1 MSVRVITDSASDIPP
16 SVAKEL
22 GIIVVPLTVMFGD
35 EELLDGIDISS
46 DQFFEKLQ
54 TSEFHPRT
62 SQPSVAQF
70 SKAYEEAGKNEIIS
84 IHVSE
89 KLSGTLNSAS
99 LAAKEAPGKV
109 ELFDTRGASAWVATV
124 AIAAAKSANEGKSLK
139 QVTEVAQTVS
149 DNLEAYFL
157 LDTLEYLQKG
167 GRIGKAQ
174 ALLGGLLNIKPILH
188 VAEGEVHPYEK
199 VRTRA
204 KGLAKLIE
212 TAKKSAPFKDI
223 SIMHVIADEDAD
235 FLSKSLAELSETP
248 VSVRSVGPVIGV
260 HTGPGVIGIVLRKA

>member
-1 MSVRVITDSASDIPP
+1 MSVRVITESASDIPP

-149 DNLEAYFL
+149 ENLEANFL
-157 LDTLEYLQKG
+157 LDTLE
-167 GRIGKAQ
+167 
-174 ALLGGLLNIKPILH
+174 N
-188 VAEGEVHPYEK
+188 
-199 VRTRA
+199 
-204 KGLAKLIE
+204 
-212 TAKKSAPFKDI
+212 
-223 SIMHVIADEDAD
+223 
-235 FLSKSLAELSETP
+235 
-248 VSVRSVGPVIGV
+248 
-260 HTGPGVIGIVLRKA
+260 

>member
-1 MSVRVITDSASDIPP
+1 MPVRVITDSASDIPP

-22 GIIVVPLTVMFGD
+22 GITVVPLTVIFGE
-35 EELLDGIDISS
+35 EELLDSIDISS
-46 DQFFEKLQ
+46 DEFFKKLK

-70 SKAYEEAGKNEIIS
+70 SDAYQGAPGDEIIS
-84 IHVSE
+84 IHVSA
-89 KLSGTLNSAS
+89 KLSGTLNSAT
-99 LAAKEAPGKV
+99 LAAKEVTNKV

-139 QVTEVAQTVS
+139 QVTKVAQTVS

-174 ALLGGLLNIKPILH
+174 ALLGGLLNIKPILN

-212 TAKKSAPFKDI
+212 TAQKNAPYKEI
-223 SIMHVIADEDAD
+223 SVMHGSADEDAG
-235 FLSKSLAELSETP
+235 FLSTSLAELSETP
-248 VSVRSVGPVIGV
+248 ISVRSVGPVIGV

>member
-1 MSVRVITDSASDIPP
+1 MPVRVITDSASDIPP

-22 GIIVVPLTVMFGD
+22 GITVVPLTVIFGE
-35 EELLDGIDISS
+35 EELLDSIDISS
-46 DQFFEKLQ
+46 DEFFKKLK

-70 SKAYEEAGKNEIIS
+70 SDAYQGAPGDEIIS
-84 IHVSE
+84 IHVSA
-89 KLSGTLNSAS
+89 KLSGTLNSAT
-99 LAAKEAPGKV
+99 LAAKEVTNKV

-139 QVTEVAQTVS
+139 QVTKVAQTVS

-174 ALLGGLLNIKPILH
+174 ALLGGLLNIKPILN

-212 TAKKSAPFKDI
+212 TAQKNAPYKEI
-223 SIMHVIADEDAD
+223 SVMHGSADEDAE
-235 FLSKSLAELSETP
+235 FLSTSLAELSETP
-248 VSVRSVGPVIGV
+248 ISVRSVGPVIGV